1 MERQLQLD
9 DREWVP
15 ITNSDGQVTGGFFWN
30 PSDLDIIK
38 RCEKVMEFFEHLE
51 FPAGGTKMDSLFAL
65 SDAIKQQIDFLIP
78 GSAETL
84 FKNINPLSP
93 RSDGTL
99 FAEYVMHQLIG
110 FMETELNARMKK
122 TTERMKQYTD
132 KYNNERV

>member
-1 MERQLQLD
+1 MARQLQLD
-9 DREWVP
+9 DREWIE

-30 PSDLDIIK
+30 PSDLDIVK
-38 RCEKVMEFFEHLE
+38 RCEKVMDFFEHLE
-51 FPAGGTKMDSLFAL
+51 IPAGSSKMETIFLV

-99 FAEYVMHQLIG
+99 FAEYVMQQLTEFI
-110 FMETELNARMKK
+110 ESELNIRMKK
-122 TTERMKQYTD
+122 TTEKIKQYTE
-132 KYNNERV
+132 KYSK